1 MRRIKPDE
9 LIVVVRKV
17 RLWLPELSFFCN
29 MIDNHIQCIKV
40 SNVSLV
46 FVLPTQ
52 MLDNISDSMLLERDL
67 L

>member
-1 MRRIKPDE
+1 M
-9 LIVVVRKV
+9 VVGRKV
-17 RLWLPELSFFCN
+17 RRFWLPESSFFCN
-29 MIDNHIQCIKV
+29 MKDNHIQCIKV

-52 MLDNISDSMLLERDL
+52 MFDKISNSMQLERVL

>member
-1 MRRIKPDE
+1 M
-9 LIVVVRKV
+9 VVGRKV
-17 RLWLPELSFFCN
+17 RRVWLPKSFFFCN

-52 MLDNISDSMLLERDL
+52 MFDKIPNSMQLERDL

>member
-1 MRRIKPDE
+1 M
-9 LIVVVRKV
+9 VVGRKV
-17 RLWLPELSFFCN
+17 RFGLLESSFLCN

-40 SNVSLV
+40 SNVSIV

-52 MLDNISDSMLLERDL
+52 MFDKISNSMQLERDL